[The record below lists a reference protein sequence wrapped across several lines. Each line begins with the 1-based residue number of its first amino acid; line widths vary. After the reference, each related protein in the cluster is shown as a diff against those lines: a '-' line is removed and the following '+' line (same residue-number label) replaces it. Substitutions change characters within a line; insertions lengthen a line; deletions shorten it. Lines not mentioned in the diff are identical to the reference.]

1 MDFVSTGE
9 GRMKKASIDIGT
21 NSVLLLAA
29 EVNQGEIK
37 VLEELQSVPRLGKG
51 VDQDKNLHPHSQQR
65 VVDVLKTYQKHL
77 EKYPSGV
84 ATNTIVTAT
93 SAVRDAL
100 NKDEFLHRVKK
111 ETGWDVLLLSGTA
124 EAEISYRGALS
135 VLKDRDAVHNVI
147 LDIGGGSTEV
157 AYGKGRILTDGFSM
171 DMGSVRFTERFLKNE
186 LSVAQGIKKMRLAA
200 QNFFANRHL
209 SIEKFDAVG
218 VAGTVTSIA
227 AIQEKLNHYKA
238 ARLNGSRLS
247 ADTVQNFIREFSE
260 LTPEM
265 IEEKYQPFLTGRGD
279 VILAGLIILDEF
291 LKWCD
296 KNEVIVST
304 GGIRHGI
311 LLE

>member
-1 MDFVSTGE
+1 
-9 GRMKKASIDIGT
+9 MKKASIDIGT

-84 ATNTIVTAT
+84 AANTIVTAT

-147 LDIGGGSTEV
+147 LDIGGGSTEI

-171 DMGSVRFTERFLKNE
+171 DMGSVRFTERFLKND
-186 LSVAQGIKKMRLAA
+186 LSVAQGIKNMRLAA
-200 QNFFANRHL
+200 RDFFAKRHL
-209 SIEKFDAVG
+209 SIEKFDSIG

-247 ADTVQNFIREFSE
+247 VDTVQNFIREFSE

-291 LKWCD
+291 LKWCG